1 MRLVRLTLLLAVAGA
16 AAFVAPAVAEA
27 RNPRNPYSSFNLSG
41 INYGA
46 QRWERA
52 QQQGRRVWP
61 YYNTPSRNYY
71 RGSAVSVGGVGGRG
85 GGFGG
90 SGIVLGGG
98 RGGMG
103 GVVVGGR

>member
-1 MRLVRLTLLLAVAGA
+1 MRLGRHALFLAVALLTVG
-16 AAFVAPAVAEA
+16 VVPAVAEA

-61 YYNTPSRNYY
+61 YYNTPSRDSY
-71 RGSAVSVGGVGGRG
+71 RGTAISVGGIGGPM

-90 SGIVLGGG
+90 SGVVLRGG
-98 RGGMG
+98 RRGPRGSG
-103 GVVVGGR
+103 TP